1 MPILPNSTFYASFS
15 LMDDILLSDRNIDL
29 RSETTYQDHLLSS
42 VWSLVKAAH
51 ENYSYYQQIWKGIW
65 DAGSASWD
73 DFFKLKPADKSLLE
87 NNNVSIKRNN
97 IAYYF
102 LTGDTTEK
110 TKVIPVTKKEWRD
123 RNEYRANCY
132 RLANITK
139 FDSVWIA
146 LPFGPWA
153 AGHSSQ
159 HAFHILES
167 NVLPAGLSNDQ
178 YVMRY
183 IWNQAKQMNINVI
196 ATTPSIL
203 KFIESSIEE
212 DSLIPIEKVIIS
224 GDRVSDELRGYYKD
238 KYNIDLLAS
247 YGSSECFVGMEC
259 QYQCGYHFDPNQI
272 LVEVVEPQN
281 YLPTELE
288 GSILLT
294 NLTSEAIPLIRYK
307 VGDRGKVHYQ
317 KCRCGS
323 DWPRL
328 QWTGRDSDYY
338 EISGGVNL
346 HTYQVEQALDRLK
359 LKIQKCDV
367 VIKDDNGGKDLIEF
381 TVFFNEKDVSTQR
394 QKKLL
399 TKEIIQAIR
408 TLSLDFNDVMFE
420 GYANVAII
428 IQAMNKDAPP
438 QEKKVEI
445 RDLRKFRSSGV

>member
-1 MPILPNSTFYASFS
+1 
-15 LMDDILLSDRNIDL
+15 MDDILSSHTNVDL
-29 RSETTYQDHLLSS
+29 RSKTTYQDHILSS

-51 ENYSYYQQIWKGIW
+51 ENSSYYQRIWKGIE
-65 DAGSASWD
+65 DARSVSWD
-73 DFFKLKPADKSLLE
+73 DFFKLKPADKFLYE
-87 NNNVSIKRNN
+87 NNNVSNKLNS

-102 LTGDTTEK
+102 LTGDTTGK
-110 TKVIPVTKKEWRD
+110 PKVLPVTKNEWCA
-123 RNEYRANCY
+123 RNEYRASCY

-146 LPFGPWA
+146 LPFGPWV

-159 HAFHILES
+159 HAFHVLES
-167 NVLPAGLSNDQ
+167 NVLPAGFSNDQ
-178 YVMRY
+178 HIMRY

-212 DSLIPIEKVIIS
+212 DSLIPIEKILIS
-224 GDRVSDELRGYYKD
+224 GDRVSAELRGYYKD
-238 KYNIDLLAS
+238 KYNVDLLAS

-288 GSILLT
+288 GLILLT
-294 NLTSEAIPLIRYK
+294 NLTSEAIPFIRYK
-307 VGDRGKVHYQ
+307 IGDRGKVHYQ

-328 QWTGRDSDYY
+328 QWTGRNSDYY

-346 HTYQVEQALDRLK
+346 HRYQIEQALGRLEPI
-359 LKIQKCDV
+359 IQKCGV
-367 VIKDDNGGKDLIEF
+367 VIKDDTGGKDLIEF
-381 TVFFNEKDVSTQR
+381 TVFFNLKDVSTQR
-394 QKKLL
+394 QKTLL
-399 TKEIIQAIR
+399 TKEVIQTIR

-420 GYANVAII
+420 GYANVVII
-428 IQAMNKDAPP
+428 VQIINKDVL
-438 QEKKVEI
+438 QQGEKVEI
-445 RDLRKFRSSGV
+445 RDLRKFRSSGI